1 LSCATHAMGKM
12 PLKAELFNHLGEL
25 IYERTKN

>member
-1 LSCATHAMGKM
+1 MGRM
-12 PLKAELFNHLGEL
+12 PLKAELYNHLGEL